1 MIGNLRHAVPLLMC
15 VLWAGS
21 APVEGRAQV
30 PATLASGTSAPGVRV
45 QPFDPA
51 HSRFGFELRTRW
63 GQKVA
68 GDFPRYE
75 GEVTTLPDGRH
86 VVRIVLWTAAVQVAD
101 SPRYTELARGPRFFD
116 SQRHPYIEFQS
127 EPHAADLV
135 RTGGKLR
142 GRLTMHGVSRV
153 ESFDLVPPECERPA
167 VDCDAL
173 AGGSVSRSDY
183 NLDGWQF
190 ALVDR
195 VRFTLRVRLL
205 DPQP

>member
-1 MIGNLRHAVPLLMC
+1 MLC
-15 VLWAGS
+15 VLWAG
-21 APVEGRAQV
+21 PV
-30 PATLASGTSAPGVRV
+30 PAQTPAALTTGTASPAVRV

-51 HSRFGFELRTRW
+51 HTRFGFELRTRW
-63 GQKVA
+63 GQRVS
-68 GDFPRYE
+68 GDFPQYE

-86 VVRIVLWTAAVQVAD
+86 VVRIVLATAAVQVAG
-101 SPRYTELARGPRFFD
+101 SERYTELARGPRFFD
-116 SQRHPYIEFQS
+116 AARHPQIEFQS

-153 ESFDLVPPECERPA
+153 ESFDLVPPECARPA
-167 VDCDAL
+167 VDCDAQ
-173 AGGSVSRSDY
+173 ASGSVLRSDY

-195 VRFTLRVRLL
+195 VRFTMRVRLL
-205 DPQP
+205 DKLP